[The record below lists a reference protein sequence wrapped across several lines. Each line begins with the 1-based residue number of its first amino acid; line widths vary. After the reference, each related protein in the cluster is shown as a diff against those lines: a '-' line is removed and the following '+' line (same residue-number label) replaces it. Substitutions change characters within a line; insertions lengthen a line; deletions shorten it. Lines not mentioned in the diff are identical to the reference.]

1 MTLLWLVSAT
11 LAVSALLAL
20 ALLLFAYPSSQL
32 QAGTKERP
40 TWSRSS
46 NRSFRA
52 SLSSSTATLPLKKR
66 LLIGGGCCLPLAALA
81 AYLETLW
88 LLAPALVL
96 FLAAPEMYL
105 AYLSARDRTKKE
117 AQVPDLVETLCRAL
131 KAGSNLYYSLARAT
145 EEVGPPLGH
154 DLKAALDRFS
164 VTGDMA
170 STLIELR
177 QEPSSRRLR
186 QLLDV
191 LIFDLEEG
199 VAGTHGEVER
209 LESFLESLR
218 QEVAVRRELTTRTA
232 GTRFNLRLVSLTIP
246 GTVLLVVATDSSL
259 LTPLLTNP
267 FGNMSL
273 GLSVVAYLGTL
284 YLSHR
289 WSKVEL

>member
-1 MTLLWLVSAT
+1 MTLPWLVSAT
-11 LAVSALLAL
+11 LSVSAFLAL
-20 ALLLFAYPSSQL
+20 ALLLLAYPRSQL

-46 NRSFRA
+46 KRSFRA

-66 LLIGGGCCLPLAALA
+66 LLIGGGCFLPLAALA
-81 AYLETLW
+81 ACLETPW
-88 LLAPALVL
+88 LLAPALLL

-105 AYLSARDRTKKE
+105 AYISARDRAKKE
-117 AQVPDLVETLCRAL
+117 AQVPHLVETLCGAL
-131 KAGSNLYYSLARAT
+131 KTGSNLYYSLSRAT
-145 EEVGPPLGH
+145 EEVRPPLGH
-154 DLKAALDRFS
+154 DLKTAMDRFS

-170 STLIELR
+170 SSLIELR
-177 QEPSSRRLR
+177 QEASSRRLR
-186 QLLDV
+186 ELLDV

-199 VAGTHGEVER
+199 VAGTRGEVER
-209 LESFLESLR
+209 LESFLEGLK
-218 QEVAVRRELTTRTA
+218 QEEAVRRELTTKTA
-232 GTRFNLRLVSLTIP
+232 GTRFNLRLISLTIP

-267 FGNMSL
+267 LGNMSL